1 MKKEII
7 GNNEKELLE
16 LIQKVTGDENMVVS
30 VGYN

>member
-16 LIQKVTGDENMVVS
+16 LIQKVTGDENRAS
-30 VGYN
+30 KY